1 MTQHTNE
8 KPFELSETQVQ
19 RMVPMRLQRFLARA
33 GAASRRGS
41 ENLMT
46 AGRVRVN
53 GVVVTELGSKVDPLV
68 DVVTV
73 DDIPYSLTN
82 TAIFLM
88 LNKPA
93 GFLTTMKDPQGR
105 PCVASLV
112 PTQQYPGLFPV
123 GRLDKDTTGLLL
135 FTTDG
140 QAAQNMLH
148 PSKHVTKTYIALVQG
163 IVLDEELGPLR
174 QGIMLDDGLCAPAA
188 CALLDPG
195 SKQALPVVG
204 CSQNKRSSLQQAKKR
219 AAVEQTS
226 TTVVQIAIHEGKKH
240 QVKRM
245 FEAIGHPVLRL
256 HRQSFG
262 PLTLGNLKSGAWRLL
277 TEQQLACLTKMGIQ
291 QEFIP
296 TKGGVRESSN

>member
-1 MTQHTNE
+1 MTKQAIE
-8 KPFELSETQVQ
+8 KPDGFVGVEAQEQ
-19 RMVPMRLQRFLARA
+19 RIVPMRVQRFLARA

-53 GVVVTELGSKVDPLV
+53 GQVVTELGSKVNPLV

-73 DDIPYSLTN
+73 DGVKYSLS
-82 TAIFLM
+82 TAATFLM

-93 GFLTTMKDPQGR
+93 GFLTTMKDPRGR
-105 PCVASLV
+105 SCVASLV
-112 PTQQYPGLFPV
+112 PTKHYPGLFPV

-148 PSKHVTKTYIALVQG
+148 PSKHVTKHYIALVEG
-163 IVLDEELGPLR
+163 IVLDEDLDCLR
-174 QGIMLDDGLCAPAA
+174 QGITLDDGPCAPAVCELVDMQSRQA
-188 CALLDPG
+188 HPVVEQLQHTRVSRHNA
-195 SKQALPVVG
+195 KQA
-204 CSQNKRSSLQQAKKR
+204 SSLRQR
-219 AAVEQTS
+219 ALS
-226 TTVVQIAIHEGKKH
+226 VVRIAIHEGRKH

-245 FEAIGHPVLRL
+245 LEAIGHPVVCL

-262 PLTLGNLKSGAWRLL
+262 PLTLGNLAVGSWRLL
-277 TEQQLACLTKMGIQ
+277 TSQELASLTKMGIQ
-291 QEFIP
+291 Q
-296 TKGGVRESSN
+296 

>member
-1 MTQHTNE
+1 
-8 KPFELSETQVQ
+8 
-19 RMVPMRLQRFLARA
+19 MRLQRFLARA

-53 GVVVTELGSKVDPLV
+53 GYVVTELGSKVDPLI

-73 DDIPYSLTN
+73 DGIVYTLTQKSV
-82 TAIFLM
+82 FLM

-93 GFLTTMKDPQGR
+93 GFLTTMKDPRNR

-112 PTQQYPGLFPV
+112 PTDQHPGLFPV

-148 PSKHVTKTYIALVQG
+148 PSKHVTKHYIALVEG
-163 IVLDEELGPLR
+163 IVLDEDLEPLR
-174 QGIMLDDGLCAPAA
+174 RGILLDDGPCAPAQ
-188 CALLDPG
+188 CELVDKN
-195 SKQALPVVG
+195 SRQAMSVVG
-204 CSQNKRSSLQQAKKR
+204 RKYHAQHLEYKAS
-219 AAVEQTS
+219 
-226 TTVVQIAIHEGKKH
+226 TVVCLAIHEGRKH

-245 FEAIGHPVLRL
+245 LEAIDHPVIRL

-262 PLTLGNLKSGAWRLL
+262 PLSLGNLKQGSWRLL
-277 TEQQLACLTKMGIQ
+277 TDQELASLTKMGIQ
-291 QEFIP
+291 Q
-296 TKGGVRESSN
+296 